1 MNMIELGKM
10 NFLTVV
16 RQEPQGMYLNLKTG
30 DPLDQVLLPN
40 AYIKDGLKIGDDINV
55 FVYLDNQER
64 ITATTLKPKLLI
76 NQFAFL
82 LVDQVNSAG
91 AFMDMGIV
99 KQLLVPYKEQLE
111 LMEEGRSY
119 LVYMYL
125 DNKSGRLVATS
136 KVNRYLSNEDVDLKI
151 GEEVSLIIMNS
162 SELGRNVI
170 VNNRH
175 NGLIFNSDI
184 NQPLKVGQLIKG
196 FVKQVRLD
204 GKLDII
210 LQQEGLGSIEPNA
223 QKILNILKSNGGFL
237 DLNDKSSPEL
247 ITNKVAMSKKSF
259 KKAIGNLYKAR
270 KITIAPEGI
279 KLN

>member
-1 MNMIELGKM
+1 
-10 NFLTVV
+10 
-16 RQEPQGMYLNLKTG
+16 
-30 DPLDQVLLPN
+30 
-40 AYIKDGLKIGDDINV
+40 
-55 FVYLDNQER
+55 
-64 ITATTLKPKLLI
+64 
-76 NQFAFL
+76 
-82 LVDQVNSAG
+82 
-91 AFMDMGIV
+91 MDMGIV

-125 DNKSGRLVATS
+125 DSKSGRLVATS
-136 KVNRYLSNEDVDLKI
+136 KVNRYLSNEHVDLKI
-151 GEEVSLIIMNS
+151 GEEVSLIIMHS

-170 VNNRH
+170 VNNLH

-270 KITIAPEGI
+270 KITIVPEGI